1 MNVSRRM
8 SPRIALGLLGTFVAI
23 QLVPYGR
30 AHTNSPVTGEP
41 PWDTPATRALAKQ
54 ACFDCHSNETE
65 WPWYSK
71 VAPSSWL
78 LAYDVAAGRSRMN
91 FSEWDTRPTGVGE
104 IIEQVSSGEMPPVQY
119 TLAHPETKLEGAQL
133 DAFIAALKKTFR

>member
-1 MNVSRRM
+1 MKKVLTW
-8 SPRIALGLLGTFVAI
+8 ILGGAVVVF
-23 QLVPYGR
+23 LVMQVIPYYKPE
-30 AHTNSPVTGEP
+30 ANPPVTKEP
-41 PWDTPATRALAKQ
+41 NWDSPETRAMVKQ
-54 ACFDCHSNETE
+54 YCFQCHSNETE

-71 VAPSSWL
+71 VAPASWL

-119 TLAHPETKLEGAQL
+119 TLAHPETKLQGAQL